1 MHVGPLGL
9 PKTYW
14 VLWGAQLINRLGSFA
29 MPFLPIYLVDRHG
42 YSHKGA
48 GGVLALYGLGNLVG
62 ASLGGWAGDR
72 FGRRRALLTALPLN
86 AAGLV
91 GLAVAPG
98 GAPLAVV
105 TFSLGVSNGYGP
117 VLTAAVSDVVAPED
131 RARAFGYLYWAVNL
145 GVAAASALGGLLA
158 GFGFHWLF
166 LADAATTAAL
176 ALIVFARVPE
186 TRPPSAEGHT
196 RPPWSAAL
204 QALGDARLGGFAL
217 AQLATLFVF
226 LQSFVL
232 MPLQER
238 ARGISTRDLGLVTAL
253 NGVVIVVGQ
262 PPFLRIAKA
271 QPAWRLLTLG
281 AALVGAAAWGV
292 SYASTVWAFA
302 ACMVV
307 VSLGEVAFSTASPTY
322 VASIAPTD
330 RRASYQGAYSLCW
343 ASASL
348 LGPLLGPKACAYFG
362 DATAWRLGAALCA
375 AAALMHATVTRRA
388 ELKRV

>member
-1 MHVGPLGL
+1 MAASCSFNS
-9 PKTYW
+9 W
-14 VLWGAQLINRLGSFA
+14 VVVEMRAPSTGVNGSRPRASKALIEA
-29 MPFLPIYLVDRHG
+29 
-42 YSHKGA
+42 
-48 GGVLALYGLGNLVG
+48 G

-91 GLAVAPG
+91 GLAVAP
-98 GAPLAVV
+98 ARA
-105 TFSLGVSNGYGP
+105 LGVSNGYGP

-131 RARAFGYLYWAVNL
+131 RTRAFGYLYWAVNL
-145 GVAAASALGGLLA
+145 GVAAASALGGLFA
-158 GFGFHWLF
+158 RAGFHWLF
-166 LADAATTAAL
+166 LADAVTTAAL
-176 ALIVFARVPE
+176 ALIVFVRVPE
-186 TRPPSAEGHT
+186 TRPALEEGRA
-196 RPPWSAAL
+196 RPPLSAAL
-204 QALGDARLGGFAL
+204 QALGDPRLGGFAL

-238 ARGISTRDLGLVTAL
+238 AHGISTRDLGLVTAL
-253 NGVVIVVGQ
+253 NGVVIVVAQ
-262 PPFLRIAKA
+262 PPFVRVAKA

-281 AALVGAAAWGV
+281 AALVGASAWGV
-292 SYASTVWAFA
+292 SYASTVGAFA

-322 VASIAPTD
+322 VASIAPSD

-348 LGPLLGPKACAYFG
+348 LGPLLGPRACERFG
-362 DATAWRLGAALCA
+362 DAVAWRLGAALCA

-388 ELKRV
+388 EMKRG